1 MKTIEDQA
9 SRVNEEAEQLGL
21 VLAWLQSAEVDGM
34 LTNSDR
40 LSALGVA
47 ETAIGEMRRCTALL
61 QTIADRTPLAEGGE
75 S

>member
-21 VLAWLQSAEVDGM
+21 LLAWLQSAEVDGM

-40 LSALGVA
+40 LSVLGVA